1 MQDKTQAAVAIFNRL
16 ADVYQNKYMDQSLYH
31 DTFDFF
37 CKNIAAQNPNV
48 LEIACG
54 PGNITQYLLKVRPDL
69 QIFGIDLAPNMIELA
84 KQNNPT
90 AHFEVMDAKTIGQLP
105 QKYHAIMCG
114 FCLPYLNKME
124 ALQLIQDAV
133 QILLPGGT
141 IYLSTMENDYDKSA
155 IQRASTGDEMFIH
168 FHEAAYLI
176 PALEENGF
184 SILDVQR
191 KVYPDGNGNE
201 TIDLVLIA
209 RLETL

>member
-1 MQDKTQAAVAIFNRL
+1 MQDKTQVAVAIFNRL
-16 ADVYQNKYMDQSLYH
+16 AEVYQNKYMDQSLFH

-37 CKNIAAQNPNV
+37 CNNIDVQNPHV

-54 PGNITQYLLKVRPDL
+54 PGNITQYLLKIRPDL
-69 QIFGIDLAPNMIELA
+69 QIFGIDLAPNMVELA
-84 KQNNPT
+84 KINNPG

-114 FCLPYLNKME
+114 FCLPYLNKTE
-124 ALQLIQDAV
+124 ALQLIRDAAH
-133 QILLPGGT
+133 LLLSGGVC
-141 IYLSTMENDYDKSA
+141 YLSTMENDYDKSA

-184 SILDVQR
+184 NILDIQR
-191 KVYPDGNGNE
+191 KVYPDGNGGE
-201 TIDLVLIA
+201 TIDLVVIA
-209 RLETL
+209 QRV

>member
-16 ADVYQNKYMDQSLYH
+16 AEAYQNKYMDQSLYH

-37 CKNIAAQNPNV
+37 CKNISVENPQV

-54 PGNITQYLLKVRPDL
+54 PGNITQYLLRVRPDL

-84 KQNNPT
+84 KLNNPS
-90 AHFEVMDAKTIGQLP
+90 AQFEVMDAKTIGQL
-105 QKYHAIMCG
+105 QQQYNAIMCG

-124 ALQLIQDAV
+124 ALQLIQDAA
-133 QILLPGGT
+133 QILLPGGI

-184 SILDVQR
+184 TILDVQR

-209 RLETL
+209 NL

>member
-16 ADVYQNKYMDQSLYH
+16 ADVYQNKYMDQSLFH

-37 CKNIAAQNPNV
+37 CKNISPENPQV

-84 KQNNPT
+84 KINNPG

-114 FCLPYLNKME
+114 FCLPYLNKTE
-124 ALQLIQDAV
+124 ALQLIRDAAHL
-133 QILLPGGT
+133 LLPGGVC
-141 IYLSTMENDYDKSA
+141 YLSTMENDYDKSA
-155 IQRASTGDEMFIH
+155 IQRASSGDEMFIH
-168 FHEAAYLI
+168 FHEAAYLVH
-176 PALEENGF
+176 ALEENGF
-184 SILDVQR
+184 NILDIQR
-191 KVYPDGNGNE
+191 KVYPDGHGSE
-201 TIDLVLIA
+201 TIDLVVIA
-209 RLETL
+209 QRR

>member
-37 CKNIAAQNPNV
+37 CNNIGAQNPNV

-84 KQNNPT
+84 KLNNPS

-105 QKYHAIMCG
+105 QKYHGIMCG
-114 FCLPYLNKME
+114 FCLPYLNKTE
-124 ALQLIQDAV
+124 ALQLILDAAHL
-133 QILLPGGT
+133 LLPGGVC
-141 IYLSTMENDYDKSA
+141 YLSTMENDYDKSA

-184 SILDVQR
+184 TILDVQR
-191 KVYPDGNGNE
+191 KVYPDGNGSE

-209 RLETL
+209 QRR